1 MLGAECQMAP
11 CQSLIVGTWWK
22 LSEQLLQEDG
32 LKDYQGLG
40 LWPKENSAVGG
51 RDWAPGAGTRHYS
64 TAPHAATEVAA

>member
-1 MLGAECQMAP
+1 MLEAECQMAP

-40 LWPKENSAVGG
+40 LWPKENCAVGG
-51 RDWAPGAGTRHYS
+51 RD
-64 TAPHAATEVAA
+64 